1 MHTYSI
7 IIISRMSIDFRNIL
21 EISQKCHDSYCF
33 HLFKSVTVQQGL
45 NRYSKGETDWEG
57 S

>member
-1 MHTYSI
+1 MHIYSI